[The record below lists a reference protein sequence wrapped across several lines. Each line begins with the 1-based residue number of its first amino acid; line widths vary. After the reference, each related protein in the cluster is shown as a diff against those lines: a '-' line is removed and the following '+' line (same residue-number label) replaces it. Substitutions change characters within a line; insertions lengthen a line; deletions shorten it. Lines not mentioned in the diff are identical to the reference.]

1 MIMKTYT
8 KKRIAI
14 VIEQPALNRVLD
26 ALDKLEATGY
36 TVYPVIAGHGRE
48 GSWRA
53 DGQVS
58 DAGRMVSVVCVCDP
72 TRVDA
77 IIEPIFAIVSRHV
90 GIITI
95 SDCEVIRPD
104 HF

>member
-1 MIMKTYT
+1 MQTYL

-26 ALDKLEATGY
+26 KLDQLAVTGY
-36 TVYPVIAGHGRE
+36 TVYPVIAGRGRE

-53 DGQVS
+53 DGMVS
-58 DAGRMVSVVCVCDP
+58 DAERMVSVVCVCDP
-72 TRVDA
+72 SKVESIVD
-77 IIEPIFAIVSRHV
+77 PIYKIVLRQI

-95 SDCEVIRPD
+95 SDCEVIRTD

>member
-1 MIMKTYT
+1 MQTHI

-26 ALDKLEATGY
+26 KLDQLAVTGY
-36 TVYPVIAGHGRE
+36 TVYPVIAGRGRE

-53 DGQVS
+53 DGMVS
-58 DAGRMVSVVCVCDP
+58 DAGRMVSVVCICDP
-72 TRVDA
+72 AKVES
-77 IIEPIFAIVSRHV
+77 IVEPIFAIVSRQV

-95 SDCEVIRPD
+95 TDCEVLRQD

>member
-1 MIMKTYT
+1 MQTYV

-26 ALDKLEATGY
+26 RLDQLSVTGY
-36 TVYPVIAGHGRE
+36 TVYPVIAGRGRE
-48 GSWRA
+48 GSWRS
-53 DGQVS
+53 DGLVS
-58 DAGRMVSVVCVCDP
+58 DAGRMVSVECICDP
-72 TRVDA
+72 SKVEA
-77 IIEPIFAIVSRHV
+77 IVEPIFRIVARQV

>member
-1 MIMKTYT
+1 MQTHS

-26 ALDKLEATGY
+26 KLDQLAVTGY
-36 TVYPVIAGHGRE
+36 TVYPVIAGRGRE

-53 DGQVS
+53 DGMVS
-58 DAGRMVSVVCVCDP
+58 DAGRMVSVVCICDP
-72 TRVDA
+72 AKVEA
-77 IIEPIFAIVSRHV
+77 IVEPIFAIVSRQV

-95 SDCEVIRPD
+95 TDCEVLRPD

>member
-1 MIMKTYT
+1 VQTFP

-26 ALDKLEATGY
+26 ALDQLAVTGY
-36 TVYPVIAGHGRE
+36 TVYPVIAGRGRE

-53 DGQVS
+53 DGMIS
-58 DAGRMVSVVCVCDP
+58 DTGRMVSVVCVCDP
-72 TRVDA
+72 SKVEA
-77 IIEPIFAIVSRHV
+77 IIEPLYRIVSRQV

-95 SDCEVIRPD
+95 SDCEVIRSD

>member
-1 MIMKTYT
+1 VQTYP

-26 ALDKLEATGY
+26 TLDRLDVSGY
-36 TVYPVIAGHGRE
+36 TVYPVIAGRGRH

-53 DGQVS
+53 DGLVS
-58 DAGRMVSVVCVCDP
+58 DTGRMVSVVCVCDAAK
-72 TRVDA
+72 VEA
-77 IIEPIFAIVSRHV
+77 IVEPIYRIVTRQV

-95 SDCEVIRPD
+95 QDCEVIRAD

>member
-1 MIMKTYT
+1 MKTYP

-26 ALDKLEATGY
+26 KLDSLAVSGY
-36 TVYPVIAGHGRE
+36 TVYPVIAGRGRE

-53 DGQVS
+53 DGMVS
-58 DAGRMVSVVCVCDP
+58 DFGRMVSVVCVCDP
-72 TRVDA
+72 SKVEA
-77 IIEPIFAIVSRHV
+77 IVEPIFQIVSRQV

-95 SDCEVIRPD
+95 QDCEVIRSE

>member
-1 MIMKTYT
+1 MKTYP

-26 ALDKLEATGY
+26 RLDQLAVTGY
-36 TVYPVIAGHGRE
+36 TVYPVVAGRGRE

-53 DGQVS
+53 DGMVG

-72 TRVDA
+72 SKVEA
-77 IIEPIFAIVSRHV
+77 IVAPIFAIVSRQV

-95 SDCEVIRPD
+95 QDCEVIRAD

>member
-1 MIMKTYT
+1 MQTYP

-14 VIEQPALNRVLD
+14 VIEQMALNRVLD
-26 ALDKLEATGY
+26 ALDRLNVSGY
-36 TVYPVIAGHGRE
+36 TVYPVIAGRGRH

-53 DGQVS
+53 DGLVS
-58 DAGRMVSVVCVCDP
+58 DAERMASVVCVCDESK
-72 TRVDA
+72 VQS
-77 IIEPIFAIVSRHV
+77 IVEPIYKIVARQV

-95 SDCEVIRPD
+95 QDCEVIRAD